1 MNYVEETDPWAY
13 ILTKADGKYNTAEVI
28 KAAADLQVL
37 DYICGNTDR
46 HGGNILYKFEQRDGV
61 MCLVGL
67 QGIDNDTSM
76 GKIRGDQRLGKEA
89 TLDTM
94 RVMTRSA
101 ADAVL
106 RMTKEDLKYSLYG
119 LVKEDEIEYAWHRTE
134 ALQNKILESENKKWK
149 YDNTVRPGAIRV
161 LDDNS
166 PVWGQLE
173 IGRLAANPQNNEREG
188 LFTQVADTVKRFDSE
203 EERRGLRYAPHTMA
217 GIRKEHYKAT
227 EGSTLYDYL
236 TVVDYP
242 RTGPQLSNRDMFLF
256 YRNRRTLH
264 NDQDL
269 IRKGK
274 DQFESATQNINW
286 GGGQIH
292 RDMGWTDKV
301 DAIYIDGLPVSE
313 YVRKYS
319 PERAADKEYQKAQ
332 VMAALTSGRHHVDMV
347 IIRTTEEGSF
357 KVSSTELTM
366 DLSELDREQRFY
378 KTNRETRRK
387 SLIKDEVANV
397 KRQYEIEKSV
407 LSKVK
412 RTADQKV
419 EELIRHDPERAGV
432 CREISYEERYGKG
445 PVWREKRVDQGI
457 VQKEKKRVN
466 DLLREAEN
474 RQFNAVRQAFA
485 GNPEPAQAQNVQ
497 AQAQNV
503 RRREAVSL
511 EALNLEE
518 PRRRPQNQQNPPQ
531 NQPGQPQNQQNQQ
544 NPPQNQAAQANE
556 NQIRRT
562 QSFNGGGHRKI

>member
-1 MNYVEETDPWAY
+1 
-13 ILTKADGKYNTAEVI
+13 
-28 KAAADLQVL
+28 
-37 DYICGNTDR
+37 
-46 HGGNILYKFEQRDGV
+46 
-61 MCLVGL
+61 
-67 QGIDNDTSM
+67 
-76 GKIRGDQRLGKEA
+76 
-89 TLDTM
+89 
-94 RVMTRSA
+94 
-101 ADAVL
+101 
-106 RMTKEDLKYSLYG
+106 MTKEDLKYSLYG
-119 LVKEDEIEYAWHRTE
+119 LVEDDEIEFAWKRT
-134 ALQNKILESENKKWK
+134 ADLQNKIRESLDKKWK
-149 YDNTVRPGAIRV
+149 YENSVRPGAIRIM
-161 LDDNS
+161 DENS
-166 PVWGQLE
+166 WVWGRLE
-173 IGRLAANPQNNEREG
+173 LSELAANHSNNERGGIFYQMAE
-188 LFTQVADTVKRFDSE
+188 AVKTLDSGE
-203 EERRGLRYAPHTMA
+203 EALGLRYAPRTRA
-217 GIRKEHYKAT
+217 GIRKAYYRHT
-227 EGSTLYDYL
+227 EKSTMYDYL

-531 NQPGQPQNQQNQQ
+531 NQ
-544 NPPQNQAAQANE
+544 AAQADE

-562 QSFNGGGHRKI
+562 QSFNGGGHRKL

>member
-1 MNYVEETDPWAY
+1 M
-13 ILTKADGKYNTAEVI
+13 
-28 KAAADLQVL
+28 
-37 DYICGNTDR
+37 
-46 HGGNILYKFEQRDGV
+46 
-61 MCLVGL
+61 
-67 QGIDNDTSM
+67 
-76 GKIRGDQRLGKEA
+76 
-89 TLDTM
+89 
-94 RVMTRSA
+94 
-101 ADAVL
+101 
-106 RMTKEDLKYSLYG
+106 
-119 LVKEDEIEYAWHRTE
+119 
-134 ALQNKILESENKKWK
+134 
-149 YDNTVRPGAIRV
+149 
-161 LDDNS
+161 
-166 PVWGQLE
+166 
-173 IGRLAANPQNNEREG
+173 
-188 LFTQVADTVKRFDSE
+188 
-203 EERRGLRYAPHTMA
+203 
-217 GIRKEHYKAT
+217 
-227 EGSTLYDYL
+227 YDYL
-236 TVVDYP
+236 TLVDYP
-242 RTGPQLSNRDMFLF
+242 RTGAAISDHDMFHF
-256 YRNRRTLH
+256 YRDRKTLH

-269 IRKGK
+269 IRKGAR
-274 DQFESATQNINW
+274 QFEKATEYFRW
-286 GGGQIH
+286 GGGQIQT
-292 RDMGWTDKV
+292 DMGWTDKV
-301 DAIYIDGLPVSE
+301 DAIYIDGLPVAE

-319 PERAADKEYQKAQ
+319 PERAADKLYQKAQ

-347 IIRTTEEGSF
+347 VIRTTEDGSF
-357 KVSSTELTM
+357 KVSATELTM
-366 DLSELDREQRFY
+366 NLSALNRQERTFEFS
-378 KTNRETRRK
+378 RETRRK
-387 SLIKDEVANV
+387 SLIKDEVARI
-397 KRQYEIEKSV
+397 KRQDEIEKSV

-562 QSFNGGGHRKI
+562 QSFNGGGHRKL